1 MNAQETSTSHASQN
15 SNTVERLGRL
25 AGAIAH
31 DFNNLLLAV
40 QGHAELITMLPGV
53 KEGGDVQNRA
63 MTIVE
68 ASKRGAG
75 KLFIKKSI
83 VSLYNRFVLIVKMH
97 FLYIES
103 HTITKTKIL
112 KQVMICSL
120 NFLLFCLLSLPIR
133 TGTAAVSI

>member
-1 MNAQETSTSHASQN
+1 M
-15 SNTVERLGRL
+15 ERLGRL

-75 KLFIKKSI
+75 KLFIKNFQKNSFLRNVI
-83 VSLYNRFVLIVKMH
+83 DFHCVHIYIQIDLYL
-97 FLYIES
+97 
-103 HTITKTKIL
+103 
-112 KQVMICSL
+112 SL
-120 NFLLFCLLSLPIR
+120 NLFMS
-133 TGTAAVSI
+133 

>member
-1 MNAQETSTSHASQN
+1 M
-15 SNTVERLGRL
+15 ERLGRL

-75 KLFIKKSI
+75 KLFIKNFQKNSFFEVKIFI
-83 VSLYNRFVLIVKMH
+83 VCIYIQIDLYL
-97 FLYIES
+97 L
-103 HTITKTKIL
+103 L
-112 KQVMICSL
+112 K
-120 NFLLFCLLSLPIR
+120 
-133 TGTAAVSI
+133 

>member
-1 MNAQETSTSHASQN
+1 M
-15 SNTVERLGRL
+15 ERLGRL

-75 KLFIKKSI
+75 KLFIKNFQKNSFFEKNVKIFI
-83 VSLYNRFVLIVKMH
+83 VCI
-97 FLYIES
+97 
-103 HTITKTKIL
+103 
-112 KQVMICSL
+112 
-120 NFLLFCLLSLPIR
+120 
-133 TGTAAVSI
+133 

>member
-15 SNTVERLGRL
+15 SKTVERLGRL

-75 KLFIKKSI
+75 KFMKNSKKQLFETNVKIFI
-83 VSLYNRFVLIVKMH
+83 VCIV
-97 FLYIES
+97 Y
-103 HTITKTKIL
+103 T
-112 KQVMICSL
+112 
-120 NFLLFCLLSLPIR
+120 
-133 TGTAAVSI
+133 